1 MGPFGVSGKGGLC
14 CNKCFNKQLTVITPC
29 HVWHQKQKKKIR
41 KKTNKLLNKSDKEW
55 RICFLFFFLIY
66 LFIQILCVLS

>member
-29 HVWHQKQKKKIR
+29 HVWHQKKENKEK
-41 KKTNKLLNKSDKEW
+41 KLLNKSDKEW
-55 RICFLFFFLIY
+55 RICFLFLIY
-66 LFIQILCVLS
+66 LFIQILCVLP